1 MNVVLLLS
9 SLCLIAGGLLLV
21 LHVLSTRRPSLPI
34 RLARA
39 RGELAD
45 ATPGG
50 SLAGVGLPE
59 SWRSHAERIWVSYEQ
74 RLRHAGRAETV
85 AQLMLKKLL
94 FTVAAPLVPLLPYSV
109 AVRHAPSPVL
119 VVILAVAGFFIP
131 DLVLRSEINTRRQEI
146 FLDLPEAIAVMA
158 LALRAG
164 QSLRQALELAGRDC
178 EGPLGEELTR
188 ALSLARRDR
197 VLGEREALVE
207 VAKDAGEPTL
217 IRFTELL
224 AAKESPYVDFLR
236 EQARQV
242 RGEQNRYLERAA
254 DRAYMQMHAPLIP
267 LLAVLVLVLAYGLIH
282 FLTQTV

>member
-1 MNVVLLLS
+1 MNVVLALS

-21 LHVLSTRRPSLPI
+21 AHILARRRPSLPV

-39 RGELAD
+39 RGELSEVA
-45 ATPGG
+45 PG

-59 SWRSHAERIWVSYEQ
+59 SWRAHAERIRGGYEQ
-74 RLRHAGRAETV
+74 RLRRAGRSETV
-85 AQLMLKKLL
+85 AQLIVKKLL
-94 FTVAAPLVPLLPYSV
+94 FTVAVPLVPLLPYSV
-109 AVRHAPSPVL
+109 AVRHAPSLVL
-119 VVILAVAGFFIP
+119 VVVLAVVGFFIP
-131 DLVLRSEINTRRQEI
+131 DLVLRSEITQRRQEI

-178 EGPLGEELTR
+178 EGPLGAEINR

-197 VLGEREALVE
+197 ALGEREALIV
-207 VAKDAGEPTL
+207 VAKDAGEPAL
-217 IRFTELL
+217 IRFAELL
-224 AAKESPYVDFLR
+224 AAKESPYVEFLR

-242 RGEQNRYLERAA
+242 RGEQNRWLERAA
-254 DRAYMQMHAPLIP
+254 DRAYMAMHAPLIP